1 MAGTEEIQQ
10 PTSEIAFQS
19 KFRWSDMIRVDGR
32 INLRGCLLLVTGI
45 LMLVNLYMIFMVA
58 PTDAVLGHVQ
68 RIFYFHVPLAIVSF
82 VAFLAV
88 FIASIAYVFRR
99 ETKWD
104 NLAHASAEIGV
115 VFITLALVTGMIWAK
130 PVWNAWWLWTPRLTT
145 TLILWL
151 IYVAYLMIRSYAP
164 SPSKAAIYGAA
175 MGIIGFADVVV
186 VYFSVQ
192 WWPGIHPTPV
202 VGPLADTGSLDGT
215 MRSVLLFSMLTFLAL
230 LTYLIME
237 RMALQ
242 DTVDQ
247 LRGIRF
253 SLRRAARQDAIPGD

>member
-1 MAGTEEIQQ
+1 MGGTEEVRQ
-10 PTSEIAFQS
+10 PASESQVQWRELF
-19 KFRWSDMIRVDGR
+19 RVDGR
-32 INLRGCLLLVTGI
+32 INVRTWLLVVTGV

-68 RIFYFHVPLAIVSF
+68 RIFYFHVPLAVISF
-82 VAFLAV
+82 VAFLLV

-99 ETKWD
+99 NSRWD
-104 NLAHASAEIGV
+104 NLAHASAEVGV

-164 SPSKAAIYGAA
+164 NQSKAAVYGAV

-202 VGPLADTGSLDGT
+202 VGPLADSGSLDGT
-215 MRSVLLFSMLTFLAL
+215 MRGVLLFSMLTFLAF
-230 LTYLIME
+230 LTYLILE

-242 DTVDQ
+242 DTEDRI
-247 LRGIRF
+247 RGIRF
-253 SLRRAARQDAIPGD
+253 SLRRARQDAFPGE